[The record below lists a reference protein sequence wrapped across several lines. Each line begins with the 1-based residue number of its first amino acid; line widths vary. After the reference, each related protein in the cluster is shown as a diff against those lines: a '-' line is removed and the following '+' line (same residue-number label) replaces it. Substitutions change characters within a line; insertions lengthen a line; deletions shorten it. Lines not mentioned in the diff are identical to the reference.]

1 MSDVL
6 ERLRGAEHAITRAEV
21 RAARA
26 LERLGGVATS
36 IERIAGEVQRQGEV
50 LAAHLEADLEDRV
63 ATRERRRVRN
73 RVLAAVSGGVTALA
87 ALAGALTR

>member
-36 IERIAGEVQRQGEV
+36 IERIAGEVQRQGEI
-50 LAAHLEADLEDRV
+50 LAAHLEADLQDR
-63 ATRERRRVRN
+63 AAARERRRVRN
-73 RVLAAVSGGVTALA
+73 RVLGALSGALGALA
-87 ALAGALTR
+87 AVGGVLSR